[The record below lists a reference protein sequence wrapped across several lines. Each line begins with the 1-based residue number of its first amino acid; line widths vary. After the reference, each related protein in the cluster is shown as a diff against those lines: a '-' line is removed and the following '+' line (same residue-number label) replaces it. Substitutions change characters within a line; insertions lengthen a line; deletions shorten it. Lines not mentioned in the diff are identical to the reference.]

1 MPSLVVSYSHTNED
15 VDLTLAAIDG
25 ALDVYRRALDDGVEQ
40 HLIGRPTQ
48 TVLPALQPPRRTTQ
62 KTGGRSGANGGGK
75 LMGMLERGLMRLQQ
89 RFVGGPIARLLIV
102 PLAIGG
108 WAIGPGAA
116 ASAAGQLGSGSTPMA
131 ATLNA
136 VCVLDR

>member
-48 TVLPALQPPRRTTQ
+48 TVYRRYNRPEGLPRRQ
-62 KTGGRSGANGGGK
+62 AVGLAQMAEAN
-75 LMGMLERGLMRLQQ
+75 
-89 RFVGGPIARLLIV
+89 
-102 PLAIGG
+102 
-108 WAIGPGAA
+108 
-116 ASAAGQLGSGSTPMA
+116 
-131 ATLNA
+131 
-136 VCVLDR
+136 